1 MEKHDIL
8 KRILTQISA
17 FDTKASILIAV
28 VGVIFSLVSSF
39 IIGHDLQIF
48 SDSYAWIGWLY
59 KSLVILFFL
68 NSLFA
73 MLCMVLVILPRR
85 RKEDGTLYA
94 NYYSDI
100 VKIPKEEL
108 DEAIKNL
115 DIDGQ
120 IKINAA
126 ICLKKEKWLRVG
138 LISLAP
144 LAALLACITIIIVFM

>member
-1 MEKHDIL
+1 MKRDIL
-8 KRILTQISA
+8 SGILAQISA

-28 VGVIFSLVSSF
+28 NGVIFSLVSSF
-39 IIGHDLQIF
+39 IIGPDLPILN
-48 SDSYAWIGWLY
+48 DSYAWIGWLY
-59 KSLVILFFL
+59 KSLVVLFFL
-68 NSLFA
+68 NSTFA

-100 VKIPKEEL
+100 VKNPKEEL

-120 IKINAA
+120 IKINAD
-126 ICLKKEKWLRVG
+126 ICLKKEKWLRAG

-144 LAALLACITIIIVFM
+144 LAAFLMSIALMLLFA

>member
-1 MEKHDIL
+1 MDERDVL
-8 KRILTQISA
+8 NGLLTQISA

-28 VGVIFSLVSSF
+28 NGVIFSLVSSF
-39 IIGHDLQIF
+39 IIGSGLPAFNNPDVWV
-48 SDSYAWIGWLY
+48 DWLY
-59 KSLVILFFL
+59 KSFVALFFL
-68 NSLFA
+68 NSIFT
-73 MLCMVLVILPRR
+73 MFCMVLVILPR
-85 RKEDGTLYA
+85 KKEEDGKLYA

-108 DEAIKNL
+108 GEAIKNL

-144 LAALLACITIIIVFM
+144 LAVFLACITIILVFM